1 MIFVRLVKDAATRAA
16 DLVMAGVY
24 AQTSVNGVCPH
35 LVLKSDLMLFAV
47 KHETS
52 SESLRL

>member
-1 MIFVRLVKDAATRAA
+1 MIFVRPVKDAATRAA
-16 DLVMAGVY
+16 DPLMSGVN
-24 AQTSVNGVCPH
+24 AQTSVNRICPH
-35 LVLKSDLMLFAV
+35 LFLKSDLMLFAV